1 MLKWVSSRDSEW
13 MAAVPSGPGRRT
25 RAAPTAPA
33 ARAPPTPPVRK
44 ADGGAAP
51 SPPSRGSRSSPTSGP
66 GRCGAHPVGEG
77 ARVAGQDSGSE
88 THRPREPPR
97 RQRGGLARPAP
108 PPLPHPPAAGPA
120 PRTRR
125 ASRERRDRGGGSGG
139 WGRPGEPRADPRKEG
154 EPGRGEPS
162 SGEGA
167 LEGEGNASGVGA
179 RLRPPQGWGS
189 RRTSLPHPSQRGRGP
204 SGSQG
209 AGRGPPGLGGL
220 VEEAGERGAESQS
233 ERGPRA
239 PLGGGG

>member
-1 MLKWVSSRDSEW
+1 
-13 MAAVPSGPGRRT
+13 MAAVPSGPGRGT
-25 RAAPTAPA
+25 RAVPTAPA

-66 GRCGAHPVGEG
+66 GRCGAHPAGEG
-77 ARVAGQDSGSE
+77 ARVAGQDSGSG

-97 RQRGGLARPAP
+97 RQRDGLARPAP

-125 ASRERRDRGGGSGG
+125 ASGERGDRGGGSGG

-167 LEGEGNASGVGA
+167 LEGEANALGWEHGSGPRRGGDPEGRASPTLA
-179 RLRPPQGWGS
+179 RGGGGRAGV
-189 RRTSLPHPSQRGRGP
+189 RGRG
-204 SGSQG
+204 
-209 AGRGPPGLGGL
+209 AGH
-220 VEEAGERGAESQS
+220 
-233 ERGPRA
+233 RA
-239 PLGGGG
+239 WGD